1 MKNKQTIIFFLF
13 LVVAFLQIAT
23 PFALIRKHE
32 AILKEG
38 EIFKF
43 RTAPIDPFDAF
54 RGRYV
59 ALRLEQDKVPMPEG
73 MDLKGD
79 RRIYASIT
87 TGEDGCAMI
96 SGLSKDPPGD
106 LPYMKVKVRYISGK
120 DVFLDLPIDRYYM
133 EEKAAK
139 LAETVY
145 RTHSRADKRD
155 AYVVVRIK
163 NGDAA
168 IDKLYI
174 GEKPIED
181 VIREAAPLN
190 K

>member
-38 EIFKF
+38 ETFKF

-73 MDLKGD
+73 MDLKSGD
-79 RRIYASIT
+79 RICAGVT
-87 TGEDGCAMI
+87 TGEDGFARI
-96 SGLSKDPPGD
+96 SGLSKDPPGG

-145 RTHSRADKRD
+145 RAHSRADKRD

-163 NGDAA
+163 DGDAA

-174 GEKPIED
+174 GEKPVED

>member
-1 MKNKQTIIFFLF
+1 MKNKQAIVFLLF
-13 LVVAFLQIAT
+13 LVLAFLQVAA
-23 PFALIRKHE
+23 PFVLIRKHE

-38 EIFKF
+38 KTFKF
-43 RTAPIDPFDAF
+43 RTAPVDPFDAF

-59 ALRLEQDKVPMPEG
+59 ALRLEQDKVLMPEG
-73 MDLKGD
+73 MDLESGEK
-79 RRIYASIT
+79 ICANIT
-87 TGEDGCAMI
+87 TGEDGFARI
-96 SGLSKDPPGD
+96 SGLSKYPPIG
-106 LPYMKVKVRYISGK
+106 LSYMKAKIRYISGK

-145 RTHSRADKRD
+145 RAHSRPEKRD
-155 AYVVVRIK
+155 AYVLVRIK
-163 NGDAA
+163 DGDAA

-174 GEKPIED
+174 GEKPIEEL
-181 VIREAAPLN
+181 VREAARLN